1 MSLKIEWTPS
11 PTTGESHHCR
21 RCRRKRNTDQWQ
33 DTKNMRNMMA
43 ARQARAKHPGLAK
56 NGELNDQSSSF

>member
-1 MSLKIEWTPS
+1 
-11 PTTGESHHCR
+11 
-21 RCRRKRNTDQWQ
+21 
-33 DTKNMRNMMA
+33 MRNMMA